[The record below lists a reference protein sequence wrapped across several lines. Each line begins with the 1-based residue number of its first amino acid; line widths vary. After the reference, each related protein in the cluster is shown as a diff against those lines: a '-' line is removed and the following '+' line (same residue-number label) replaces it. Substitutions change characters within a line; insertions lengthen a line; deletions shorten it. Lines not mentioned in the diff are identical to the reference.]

1 MMIPRKNNYDLFDE
15 MFGDEPF
22 FERGFSKKEAN
33 LMKTD
38 VKEKDGNYILE
49 IDVPGYSKEDI
60 KIELENGYLTVT
72 AEKEENKD
80 EEDKKSRYIHKERF
94 YGKCSRSY
102 YAGDNVKEE
111 DIKANFKNGILTIAF
126 PKEPEKR
133 LEEKRYIPIGE

>member
-1 MMIPRKNNYDLFDE
+1 
-15 MFGDEPF
+15 
-22 FERGFSKKEAN
+22 
-33 LMKTD
+33 MKTD

-111 DIKANFKNGILTIAF
+111 DIKATFKNGILKIEF
-126 PKEPEKR
+126 PKEKK
-133 LEEKRYIPIGE
+133 EEIESKKYIQIGD

>member
-1 MMIPRKNNYDLFDE
+1 MMIPRNNNYDLFDE

-22 FERGFSKKEAN
+22 WERGFSKKEAS

-38 VKEKDGNYILE
+38 IKEKDGNYVLE

-72 AEKEENKD
+72 AEKQENKD
-80 EEDKKSRYIHKERF
+80 EEDKKSHYIHKERF

-102 YAGDNVKEE
+102 YTGDSIKED
-111 DIKANFKNGILTIAF
+111 DIKAKFKNGILTIEF
-126 PKEPEKR
+126 PKEK
-133 LEEKRYIPIGE
+133 EEKIENKKYIQIGE

>member
-1 MMIPRKNNYDLFDE
+1 MMIPRRSNFDLFDE

-22 FERGFSKKEAN
+22 FEKGFSKKEVN

-49 IDVPGYSKEDI
+49 IDVPGYSKDDI

-80 EEDKKSRYIHKERF
+80 EENKKTHYIHKERF

-111 DIKANFKNGILTIAF
+111 DIKATFKNGILTIAF
-126 PKEPEKR
+126 PKEK
-133 LEEKRYIPIGE
+133 EEKIEGKKYIQIGE

>member
-1 MMIPRKNNYDLFDE
+1 MMMPRRSNFDLFDE

-22 FERGFSKKEAN
+22 FEKGFSKKEVN

-38 VKEKDGNYILE
+38 VKEKEGNYILE
-49 IDVPGYSKEDI
+49 IDVPGYSKDDI

-80 EEDKKSRYIHKERF
+80 EENKKTHYIHKERF

-111 DIKANFKNGILTIAF
+111 DIKATFKNGILTIAF
-126 PKEPEKR
+126 PKEK
-133 LEEKRYIPIGE
+133 EEKIEGKKYIQIGE

>member
-1 MMIPRKNNYDLFDE
+1 MMIPRKNNYDLLDE
-15 MFGDEPF
+15 VFGDEPF

-60 KIELENGYLTVT
+60 KIELENGYITVT

-94 YGKCSRSY
+94 FGKCSRSY

-111 DIKANFKNGILTIAF
+111 DIKATFKNGILKIEF
-126 PKEPEKR
+126 PKEKK
-133 LEEKRYIPIGE
+133 EEIESKKYIQIGD